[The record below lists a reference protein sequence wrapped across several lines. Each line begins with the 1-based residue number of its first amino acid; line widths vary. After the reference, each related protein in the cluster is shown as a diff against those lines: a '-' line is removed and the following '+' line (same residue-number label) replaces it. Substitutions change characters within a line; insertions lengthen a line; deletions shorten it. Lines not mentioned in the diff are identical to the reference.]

1 MNHLELDTSNPS
13 KAFQQS
19 PASKHTPSLLPAD
32 CAIPAPSGLT
42 EIQIVK
48 ILYNNRLRECID

>member
-19 PASKHTPSLLPAD
+19 PASKHAPSLLPAD
-32 CAIPAPSGLT
+32 CAIAAPSGLT
-42 EIQIVK
+42 EIQILK
-48 ILYNNRLRECID
+48 YCIIID